1 MPFARHQNIP
11 VKLHRDDREI
21 VAFLQGLLDYRHGLI
36 QTGTRI
42 KWKSTIEPDG
52 GYLECNG
59 QVVTNSQYVELVA
72 YAANDADFV
81 VGLTTTTLPND
92 PGFWVKT

>member
-21 VAFLQGLLDYRHGLI
+21 VAFMQGLLDYRHGLT

-42 KWKSTIEPDG
+42 SWKSTATPDG
-52 GYLECNG
+52 GYLKLDG
-59 QVVTNSQYVELVA
+59 SVITNTDYPDLVA
-72 YAANDADFV
+72 YAANDATFT
-81 VGLTTTTLPND
+81 VGATTTTLPTEANV
-92 PGFWVKT
+92 WIKT